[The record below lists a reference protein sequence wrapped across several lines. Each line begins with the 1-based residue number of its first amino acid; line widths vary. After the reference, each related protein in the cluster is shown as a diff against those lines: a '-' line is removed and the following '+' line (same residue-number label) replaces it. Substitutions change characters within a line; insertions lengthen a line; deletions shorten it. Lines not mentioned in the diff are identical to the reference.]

1 MGACVCVC
9 TLMYVCVCTCM
20 RLCVHACACVCTCV
34 PMCACVCM
42 PLCTCVCVCVCVCV
56 RVCVRFMCPPEG
68 AQVVISFVP
77 KALSMLTG
85 PRPPPLWPETRRK
98 RAVCGWCSLLTPRAR
113 NTPDTWEPRDLCANP
128 HVFALLCGPACS
140 GLRGQAFQSV
150 L

>member
-1 MGACVCVC
+1 MGACVCVHAHVC
-9 TLMYVCVCTCM
+9 VCVCAPACVCVCTRVPVCAHVCQCVRVCA
-20 RLCVHACACVCTCV
+20 RL
-34 PMCACVCM
+34 CVCM
-42 PLCTCVCVCVCVCV
+42 PLCACVCVC
-56 RVCVRFMCPPEG
+56 VCVRFMCPPEG

-98 RAVCGWCSLLTPRAR
+98 RAVCGWCSMLTPRAR
-113 NTPDTWEPRDLCANP
+113 DTPDTREPRDLCANP